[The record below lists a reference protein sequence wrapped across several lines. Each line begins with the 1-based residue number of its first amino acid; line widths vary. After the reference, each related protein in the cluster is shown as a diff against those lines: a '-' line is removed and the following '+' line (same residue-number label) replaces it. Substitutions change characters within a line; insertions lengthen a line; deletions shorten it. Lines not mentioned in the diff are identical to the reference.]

1 MIILSKILI
10 VEDEKPIVDL
20 ISMGLVANG
29 YEIDFALDGEEG
41 ADHIMDNHYDLI
53 LLDIMLPK
61 YDGYELLEYAR
72 RENVPVIFITAKGE
86 VKDRVKGLN
95 MGADDY
101 IVKPFEME
109 ELVARVNSVLRRYK
123 SVINLPNIKI
133 NTKTR
138 QVFVKDKEI
147 KLTPKEY
154 DLLIYLAENGGTV
167 LTREQILSN
176 VWDTDFDET
185 RTVDLHIQ
193 RLRKKLGLEDSI
205 KTIHKIGYLFEV

>member
-1 MIILSKILI
+1 MSKILI
-10 VEDEKPIVDL
+10 IEDEQPIVDL
-20 ISMGLVANG
+20 ISMGLRANG
-29 YEIDFALDGEEG
+29 YEIDFALDGEVG
-41 ADHIMDNHYDLI
+41 ADYIMDNAYDLI

-61 YDGYELLEYAR
+61 YDGYELLEYAKK
-72 RENVPVIFITAKGE
+72 ESIPVIFITAKGE
-86 VKDRVKGLN
+86 LKDRVKGLN

-123 SVINLPNIKI
+123 STISLPNIKI
-133 NTKTR
+133 NTKIR
-138 QVFVKDKEI
+138 QVTVGDKEV

-154 DLLIYLAENGGTV
+154 DLLIYFVENSNTI
-167 LTREQILSN
+167 LTREQILSS
-176 VWDTDFDET
+176 VWEMDDTDT

-193 RLRKKLGLEDSI
+193 RLRKKLGLDSTI

>member
-1 MIILSKILI
+1 MSKILI